1 MCHQTVRLVAE
12 GFERAG
18 IATVVVGTMRG
29 SVRDLPRVLITKYD
43 AGMNFGPV
51 GEREEHEAISRKALE
66 LFDAREKTLVEH
78 EARADAA
85 R

>member
-18 IATVVVGTMRG
+18 ISTVVVGTMRAAL
-29 SVRDLPRVLITKYD
+29 RDLPRVVIAKYA
-43 AGMNFGPV
+43 AGMNFGAD
-51 GEREEHEAISRKALE
+51 GDEAEHAAIARTALA
-66 LFDAREKTLVEH
+66 LFDARENTLVEH
-78 EARADAA
+78 EAKTGAA